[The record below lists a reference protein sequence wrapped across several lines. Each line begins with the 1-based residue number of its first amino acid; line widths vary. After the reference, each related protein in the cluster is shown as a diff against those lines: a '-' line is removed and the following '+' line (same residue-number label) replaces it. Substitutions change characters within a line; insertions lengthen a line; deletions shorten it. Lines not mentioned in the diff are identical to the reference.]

1 MEDSGTHELLGTAF
15 PSWGKLAQRRSG
27 LPGQLGLH
35 QQLGRPLVL
44 SDATSPVA
52 GASKASV
59 PAVVAQT
66 RRKSSLD
73 KSLPCKSPK
82 HR

>member
-1 MEDSGTHELLGTAF
+1 MQGSGTHELLGAAF
-15 PSWGKLAQRRSG
+15 PSWGKLVQRHSDP
-27 LPGQLGLH
+27 PGQLGLRR
-35 QQLGRPLVL
+35 QLGRSLVL

-66 RRKSSLD
+66 QRKSSLD
-73 KSLPCKSPK
+73 KSLPYKFPK